1 MNEVKENMAP
11 SPVQPLNGQG
21 VLRISRLEMDGLP
34 DDDLSQEI
42 RIRNR
47 KTPLTFAT
55 WNVRSLHRDG
65 ALEDLVAETTR
76 YNIDVTAIQ
85 EMRWKNT
92 GSRTVREGTFY
103 WSGKGTHEE
112 GTGFFIKK
120 QYASAVLE
128 FEPISSQ
135 IC

>member
-1 MNEVKENMAP
+1 MFVTETAPEN
-11 SPVQPLNGQG
+11 
-21 VLRISRLEMDGLP
+21 RTDGLP

-85 EMRWKNT
+85 
-92 GSRTVREGTFY
+92 
-103 WSGKGTHEE
+103 
-112 GTGFFIKK
+112 KK
-120 QYASAVLE
+120 
-128 FEPISSQ
+128 
-135 IC
+135 